1 MTTVWKLLFGLG
13 CYRVDGRWALPALIM
28 LVTVAIATPA
38 FGATL
43 CDGGGR
49 TIIAPAVV
57 TVQAPRT
64 VTPTTRTIAPAHSE
78 AVESVEGTASV
89 ESTASIPVLWEDYI
103 AWAVDYYR

>member
-49 TIIAPAVV
+49 RAP
-57 TVQAPRT
+57 
-64 VTPTTRTIAPAHSE
+64 
-78 AVESVEGTASV
+78 
-89 ESTASIPVLWEDYI
+89 
-103 AWAVDYYR
+103 